1 MSLPSAA
8 FGVVFSCAE
17 DGDSSPSLEDFV
29 LSSSSLKLSE
39 LLALPALVLEV
50 LSSKGMLRFLVIPR
64 SAEPVLLPKDF
75 LETLFLEGDDNPVVV
90 VGFNIPFVMG
100 VEVLLPVE
108 ILVVLDSLEVFVC
121 SSSSQKLPEL
131 ALPLLLSFM
140 FAGMLR
146 FLLTPRPL
154 VLRALVL

>member
-8 FGVVFSCAE
+8 FGVVFSCTE
-17 DGDSSPSLEDFV
+17 GGDSSPSLEDFV
-29 LSSSSLKLSE
+29 LSSSSFKLSE
-39 LLALPALVLEV
+39 LLALPVLVLEV

-64 SAEPVLLPKDF
+64 SAEAVLLPKDF
-75 LETLFLEGDDNPVVV
+75 LETLFLDGDDNPVV
-90 VGFNIPFVMG
+90 VGFNIPFDMG

-108 ILVVLDSLEVFVC
+108 ILVALHSFEAFVC
-121 SSSSQKLPEL
+121 SSSSFQLSEL
-131 ALPLLLSFM
+131 ALPLLLSFI
-140 FAGMLR
+140 FVGMLR